1 MKILIAD
8 DQPSVCSAIRLLLE
22 QEPKVS
28 RMDEATNVHA
38 LLECAVKCIPD
49 LLLLDW
55 GLPGGTPEALLP
67 ALRCLNPDIYIIVLD
82 SKPQTGQEALE
93 AGANEFVSKNDPP
106 ERLLAAVRSCKNA

>member
-1 MKILIAD
+1 MRILIAD

-28 RMDEATNVHA
+28 RMDEATNMQA
-38 LLECAVKCIPD
+38 LLDCANNCIPD

-55 GLPGGTPEALLP
+55 ELPGGTPEALL
-67 ALRCLNPDIYIIVLD
+67 ATLRCLSPDLFIIVLD

-106 ERLLAAVRSCKNA
+106 ERLLAAVRSYKNG